1 MKITQLDIRDFG
13 VFQGEKLENLG
24 SGIIVVGGANR
35 SGKTSLMQ
43 ILRNIPFGFSKGSK
57 LPPPK
62 FQYDV
67 RCDLSLDDGQ
77 EVNVLLNGFSNPE
90 IVYKKC

>member
-13 VFQGEKLENLG
+13 IFQGEKLEGLG
-24 SGIIVVGGANR
+24 NGIIVVGGANR

-43 ILRNIPFGFSKGSK
+43 ILRNIPFGFLKGNN

-67 RCDLSLDDGQ
+67 R
-77 EVNVLLNGFSNPE
+77 
-90 IVYKKC
+90 